1 MDKFDRE
8 LIHEQYVK
16 VVEAYSVLG
25 KVKEREQYDFRTGI
39 KTDPDQFQ
47 TSRTGEAG
55 APEGRERRGNNS
67 ISGDSVTI
75 LFPLRG
81 LEAHVI
87 RGEGQGVWLS
97 RTGDARRQNVAS

>member
-55 APEGRERRGNNS
+55 DPEGRERRGNNS

-75 LFPLRG
+75 LFPVRG

-87 RGEGQGVWLS
+87 RGEGQGVRIS

>member
-1 MDKFDRE
+1 M
-8 LIHEQYVK
+8 
-16 VVEAYSVLG
+16 VEAYSVLG

-67 ISGDSVTI
+67 I
-75 LFPLRG
+75 
-81 LEAHVI
+81 
-87 RGEGQGVWLS
+87 
-97 RTGDARRQNVAS
+97 